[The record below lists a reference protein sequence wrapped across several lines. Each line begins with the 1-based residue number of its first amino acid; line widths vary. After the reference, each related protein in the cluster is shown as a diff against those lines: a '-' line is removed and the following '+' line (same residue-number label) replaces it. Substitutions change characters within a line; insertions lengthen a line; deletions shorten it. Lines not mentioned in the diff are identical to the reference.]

1 MTEQP
6 RAGDEL
12 PNPNIPAAA
21 DGAIAPE
28 LDDAIVDGDAAT
40 HLEALVYETVLPAPP
55 TAGAEGLQIELGAST
70 CASPGRSSSLPS
82 PLSDFVNNH
91 EALTSS
97 VRHCP
102 PAQRRPH
109 EGHLAQHLAA
119 RTR

>member
-55 TAGAEGLQIELGAST
+55 TAGAEGLQIELVG
-70 CASPGRSSSLPS
+70 
-82 PLSDFVNNH
+82 
-91 EALTSS
+91 
-97 VRHCP
+97 
-102 PAQRRPH
+102 
-109 EGHLAQHLAA
+109 QHL
-119 RTR
+119 RLSGTVVIGFHRRSPTS